1 MPECD
6 SEALLQA
13 DRFGSI
19 TLFCGFNVACGNGFI
34 LIGFKACE

>member
-13 DRFGSI
+13 DRSFSI
-19 TLFCGFNVACGNGFI
+19 GLFCGLSVACGNGFM

>member
-6 SEALLQA
+6 RS
-13 DRFGSI
+13 FSI
-19 TLFCGFNVACGNGFI
+19 GLFCGLSVACGNGFM